1 MLQIPLEPLSS
12 RNRDMLVFIIA
23 ASLLLA
29 LLITFLNGMNDA
41 ADAVSCIIT
50 TRVLT
55 PFKAVAWAALWGFMA
70 YFIFNSHVAETM
82 GRGLVEAQYMNPYVV
97 FSAMVGASL
106 WIWICTWLGLPISSS
121 QALIGGIIG
130 PVLFSSGTSALVLD
144 GVFIVL
150 LFMILTPII
159 GMIIGFL
166 LQCLIMR
173 IFKNSNKKKMDN
185 AFKRLQLI
193 SSAAFSLGHGANDA
207 QKTIGL
213 ISIML
218 FTSLQ
223 SPEISEN
230 FRNMLSVFFDIEK
243 GYHVPQIVA
252 VICYLMMALG
262 TLVGGKNVI
271 KTTGSGIV
279 KITPD
284 KGFCAETVGATTV
297 ITCSFLG
304 IPVSTSHSIV
314 GSIIGVGLTNG
325 IKSIS
330 WGTAKSILWAWL
342 LTIPAPLMISGVLY
356 SIICK

>member
-1 MLQIPLEPLSS
+1 
-12 RNRDMLVFIIA
+12 MLVSIIV

-41 ADAVSCIIT
+41 ADAVSCLIT

-55 PFKAVAWAALWGFMA
+55 PFKAVAWAAFWGFMA
-70 YFIFNSHVAETM
+70 YFFFDSHVAETM
-82 GRGLVEAQYMNPYVV
+82 SQGIVDSQYINPYVV
-97 FSAMVGASL
+97 FCALVGASL

-121 QALIGGIIG
+121 QALVGGIIG
-130 PVLFSSGTSALVLD
+130 PVLFAFGSEALVSK
-144 GVFIVL
+144 GIFIIIA
-150 LFMILTPII
+150 FTILTPII
-159 GMIIGFL
+159 GIILGFF

-173 IFKNSNKKKMDN
+173 LFKNSNRKKSDKL
-185 AFKRLQLI
+185 FKKLQLV

-223 SPEISEN
+223 SPEITDGLKN
-230 FRNMLSVFFDIEK
+230 VLSFFYDAEK
-243 GYHVPQIVA
+243 GFHVPQIVA
-252 VICYLMMALG
+252 VLCYLMMALG

-297 ITCSFLG
+297 ITCSLFG

-325 IKSIS
+325 VKSIS
-330 WGTAKSILWAWL
+330 WSTAKSIVWAWI
-342 LTIPAPLMISGVLY
+342 LTIPAPLLISGILY
-356 SIICK
+356 LLINQ

>member
-1 MLQIPLEPLSS
+1 MLAFIVASS
-12 RNRDMLVFIIA
+12 LI
-23 ASLLLA
+23 LA

-55 PFKAVAWAALWGFMA
+55 PLKAVAWAAFWGFMA

-97 FSAMVGASL
+97 FSALVGAAL
-106 WIWICTWLGLPISSS
+106 WIGMCTWLGLPISSS

-130 PVLFSSGTSALVLD
+130 PVLFSQGTSALILD
-144 GVFIVL
+144 GVFLVL
-150 LFMILTPII
+150 LFMILTPVI
-159 GMIIGFL
+159 GMVLGFFM
-166 LQCLIMR
+166 QCLIMR
-173 IFKNSNKKKMDN
+173 ICKNSNKKKLDKV
-185 AFKRLQLI
+185 FRKLQLV
-193 SSAAFSLGHGANDA
+193 SAAAFSLGHGANDA

-223 SPEISEN
+223 SPEITEN
-230 FRNMLSVFFDIEK
+230 FKNIIALFFDADK

-252 VICYLMMALG
+252 VICYLMIALG
-262 TLVGGKNVI
+262 TLIGGKNVI
-271 KTTGSGIV
+271 KTTGTGIV

-297 ITCSFLG
+297 IGCSLFG
-304 IPVSTSHSIV
+304 IPVSTSHGIV

-325 IKSIS
+325 VKGIN
-330 WGTAKSILWAWL
+330 WGTAKSILWAWV
-342 LTIPAPLMISGVLY
+342 LTIPAPLLISGLLY
-356 SIICK
+356 SIIK

>member
-1 MLQIPLEPLSS
+1 MLA
-12 RNRDMLVFIIA
+12 FIIA
-23 ASLLLA
+23 ASLILA

-55 PFKAVAWAALWGFMA
+55 PFKAVLWAAFWGFMA

-82 GRGLVEAQYMNPYVV
+82 SQGLVEAQYMNPYVV
-97 FSAMVGASL
+97 FCALVGAAL

-130 PVLFSSGTSALVLD
+130 PVLFSLGSSALVLD
-144 GVFIVL
+144 GVFLVL
-150 LFMILTPII
+150 LFMILTPVI
-159 GMIIGFL
+159 GMILGFFM
-166 LQCLIMR
+166 QCLIMR
-173 IFKNSNKKKMDN
+173 IFKNSNKKKADRI
-185 AFKRLQLI
+185 FKRLQLV

-218 FTSLQ
+218 FTSMQ
-223 SPEISEN
+223 STGISDN
-230 FRNMLSVFFDIEK
+230 FKNILALFFDAEQ

-271 KTTGSGIV
+271 KTTGTGIV

-297 ITCSFLG
+297 IGCSLFG

-325 IKSIS
+325 VKSIS
-330 WGTAKSILWAWL
+330 WGTAKSILWAWI
-342 LTIPAPLMISGVLY
+342 LTIPAPLLISGVLY
-356 SIICK
+356 SVIR

>member
-1 MLQIPLEPLSS
+1 MLAFIVASS
-12 RNRDMLVFIIA
+12 LI
-23 ASLLLA
+23 LA

-55 PFKAVAWAALWGFMA
+55 PLKAVAWAAFWGFMA

-82 GRGLVEAQYMNPYVV
+82 SRGLVEAQYMNPYVV
-97 FSAMVGASL
+97 FCALVGATS
-106 WIWICTWLGLPISSS
+106 WIGICTWLGLPISSS

-130 PVLFSSGTSALVLD
+130 PVLFSQGSSALVLN
-144 GVFIVL
+144 GVFLVL
-150 LFMILTPII
+150 LFMILTPVI
-159 GMIIGFL
+159 GMVFGFF

-173 IFKNSNKKKMDN
+173 ICKNSNKKKLDKI
-185 AFKRLQLI
+185 FKKLQLV
-193 SSAAFSLGHGANDA
+193 SAAAFSLGHGANDA
-207 QKTIGL
+207 QKTIGI

-218 FTSLQ
+218 FTSMQ
-223 SPEISEN
+223 SPEITDN
-230 FRNMLSVFFDIEK
+230 FKNIIALFFDAEK

-252 VICYLMMALG
+252 IICYLMIALG

-271 KTTGSGIV
+271 KTTGTGIV

-284 KGFCAETVGATTV
+284 KGFCAETVGAATV
-297 ITCSFLG
+297 ITSSFFG

-325 IKSIS
+325 VKSIS
-330 WGTAKSILWAWL
+330 WGTAKSILWAWI
-342 LTIPAPLMISGVLY
+342 LTIPAPLLISGVLY
-356 SIICK
+356 LVMK

>member
-1 MLQIPLEPLSS
+1 MLAFIVASS
-12 RNRDMLVFIIA
+12 LI
-23 ASLLLA
+23 LA

-55 PFKAVAWAALWGFMA
+55 PLKAVAWAAFWGFMA

-82 GRGLVEAQYMNPYVV
+82 SRGLVEAQYMNPYVV
-97 FSAMVGASL
+97 FSALVGAAL
-106 WIWICTWLGLPISSS
+106 WIGMCTWLGLPISSS

-130 PVLFSSGTSALVLD
+130 PVLFSQGTSALVLD
-144 GVFIVL
+144 GVFLVL
-150 LFMILTPII
+150 LFMILTPVI
-159 GMIIGFL
+159 GMVLGFFM
-166 LQCLIMR
+166 QCLIMR
-173 IFKNSNKKKMDN
+173 ICKNSNKKKLDKV
-185 AFKRLQLI
+185 FRKLQLV
-193 SSAAFSLGHGANDA
+193 SAAAFSLGHGANDA

-223 SPEISEN
+223 SPEITEN
-230 FRNMLSVFFDIEK
+230 FKNVIALFFDAEK

-252 VICYLMMALG
+252 IICYLMIALG
-262 TLVGGKNVI
+262 TLIGGKNVI
-271 KTTGSGIV
+271 KTTGTGIV

-297 ITCSFLG
+297 IGCSLFG
-304 IPVSTSHSIV
+304 IPVSTSHGIV

-325 IKSIS
+325 VKGIN
-330 WGTAKSILWAWL
+330 WGTAKSILWAWV
-342 LTIPAPLMISGVLY
+342 LTIPAPLLISGLLY
-356 SIICK
+356 SLIK

>member
-1 MLQIPLEPLSS
+1 MLAFIVASS
-12 RNRDMLVFIIA
+12 LI
-23 ASLLLA
+23 LA

-55 PFKAVAWAALWGFMA
+55 PLKAVAWAAFWGFMA

-82 GRGLVEAQYMNPYVV
+82 SRGLVEAQYMNPYVV
-97 FSAMVGASL
+97 FSALVGAAL
-106 WIWICTWLGLPISSS
+106 WIGICTWLGLPISSS

-130 PVLFSSGTSALVLD
+130 PVLFSQGTSALVLD
-144 GVFIVL
+144 GVFLVL
-150 LFMILTPII
+150 LFMILTPVI
-159 GMIIGFL
+159 GMVLGFF

-173 IFKNSNKKKMDN
+173 ICKNSNKKKLDKV
-185 AFKRLQLI
+185 FRKLQLV
-193 SSAAFSLGHGANDA
+193 SAAAFSLGHGANDA

-223 SPEISEN
+223 SPEITDN
-230 FRNMLSVFFDIEK
+230 FKNVIALFFDADK

-252 VICYLMMALG
+252 VICYLMIALG
-262 TLVGGKNVI
+262 TLIGGKNVI
-271 KTTGSGIV
+271 KTTGTGIV

-297 ITCSFLG
+297 IGCSLFG
-304 IPVSTSHSIV
+304 IPVSTSHGIV

-325 IKSIS
+325 VKGIN
-330 WGTAKSILWAWL
+330 WGTAKSILWAWV
-342 LTIPAPLMISGVLY
+342 LTIPAPLLISGLLY
-356 SIICK
+356 SLIK

>member
-1 MLQIPLEPLSS
+1 MLAFIVASS
-12 RNRDMLVFIIA
+12 LI
-23 ASLLLA
+23 LA

-55 PFKAVAWAALWGFMA
+55 PLKAVAWAAFWGFMA

-82 GRGLVEAQYMNPYVV
+82 SRGLVEAQYMNPYVV
-97 FSAMVGASL
+97 FSALVGAAL
-106 WIWICTWLGLPISSS
+106 WIGICTWLGLPISSS

-130 PVLFSSGTSALVLD
+130 PVLFSQGTSALVLD
-144 GVFIVL
+144 GVFLVL
-150 LFMILTPII
+150 LFMILTPVI
-159 GMIIGFL
+159 GMVLGFF

-173 IFKNSNKKKMDN
+173 ICKNSNKKKLDKV
-185 AFKRLQLI
+185 FRKLQLV
-193 SSAAFSLGHGANDA
+193 SAAAFSLGHGANDA

-223 SPEISEN
+223 SPEITDN
-230 FRNMLSVFFDIEK
+230 FKNVIALFFDADK

-252 VICYLMMALG
+252 VICYLMIALG
-262 TLVGGKNVI
+262 TLIGGKNVI
-271 KTTGSGIV
+271 KTTGTGIV

-297 ITCSFLG
+297 IGCSLFG
-304 IPVSTSHSIV
+304 IPVSTSHGIV

-325 IKSIS
+325 VKGIN
-330 WGTAKSILWAWL
+330 WGTAKSILWAWV
-342 LTIPAPLMISGVLY
+342 LTRPAPLLISGLLY
-356 SIICK
+356 SLIK

>member
-1 MLQIPLEPLSS
+1 MLAFIVASS
-12 RNRDMLVFIIA
+12 LI
-23 ASLLLA
+23 LA

-55 PFKAVAWAALWGFMA
+55 PLKAVAWAAFWGFMA

-82 GRGLVEAQYMNPYVV
+82 SRGLVEAQYMNPYVV
-97 FSAMVGASL
+97 FSALVGAAL
-106 WIWICTWLGLPISSS
+106 WIGMCTWLGLPISSS

-130 PVLFSSGTSALVLD
+130 PVLFSQGTSALILD
-144 GVFIVL
+144 GVFLVL
-150 LFMILTPII
+150 LFMILTPVI
-159 GMIIGFL
+159 GMVLGFFM
-166 LQCLIMR
+166 QCLIMR
-173 IFKNSNKKKMDN
+173 ICKNSNKKKLDKV
-185 AFKRLQLI
+185 FRKLQLV
-193 SSAAFSLGHGANDA
+193 SAAAFSLGHGANDA

-223 SPEISEN
+223 SPEITEN
-230 FRNMLSVFFDIEK
+230 FKNIIALFFDADK

-252 VICYLMMALG
+252 VICYLMIALG
-262 TLVGGKNVI
+262 TLIGGKNVI
-271 KTTGSGIV
+271 KTTGTGIV

-297 ITCSFLG
+297 IGCSLFG
-304 IPVSTSHSIV
+304 IPVSTSHGIV

-325 IKSIS
+325 VKGIN
-330 WGTAKSILWAWL
+330 WGTAKSILWAWV
-342 LTIPAPLMISGVLY
+342 LTIPAPLLISGLLY
-356 SIICK
+356 SIIK

>member
-1 MLQIPLEPLSS
+1 MLAFIVASS
-12 RNRDMLVFIIA
+12 LI
-23 ASLLLA
+23 LA

-41 ADAVSCIIT
+41 ADAVSCVIT

-55 PFKAVAWAALWGFMA
+55 PLKAVAWAAFWGFMA

-82 GRGLVEAQYMNPYVV
+82 SRGLVEAQYMNPYVV
-97 FSAMVGASL
+97 FSALVGAAL
-106 WIWICTWLGLPISSS
+106 WIGMCTWLGLPISSS

-130 PVLFSSGTSALVLD
+130 PVLFSQGTSALVLD
-144 GVFIVL
+144 GVFLVL
-150 LFMILTPII
+150 LFMILTPVI
-159 GMIIGFL
+159 GMVLGFF

-173 IFKNSNKKKMDN
+173 ICKNSNKKKLDKV
-185 AFKRLQLI
+185 FRKLQLV
-193 SSAAFSLGHGANDA
+193 SAAAFSLGHGANDA

-223 SPEISEN
+223 SPEITEN
-230 FRNMLSVFFDIEK
+230 FKNIIALFFDADK

-252 VICYLMMALG
+252 VICYLMIALG
-262 TLVGGKNVI
+262 TLIGGKNVI
-271 KTTGSGIV
+271 KTTGTGIV

-297 ITCSFLG
+297 IGCSLFG
-304 IPVSTSHSIV
+304 IPVSTSHGIV

-325 IKSIS
+325 VKGIN
-330 WGTAKSILWAWL
+330 WGTAKSILWAWV
-342 LTIPAPLMISGVLY
+342 LTIPAPLLISGVLY
-356 SIICK
+356 SIIK

>member
-1 MLQIPLEPLSS
+1 
-12 RNRDMLVFIIA
+12 MLVFIIV
-23 ASLLLA
+23 ASLALA

-50 TRVLT
+50 TQVLS
-55 PFKAVAWAALWGFMA
+55 PFKAVAWAAFWGFMA

-82 GRGLVEAQYMNPYVV
+82 SRGLVEAQYMNPYVV
-97 FSAMVGASL
+97 FSALIGATS

-130 PVLFSSGTSALVLD
+130 PVLFSLGSEALILD
-144 GVFIVL
+144 GVFLVL
-150 LFMILTPII
+150 LFMILTPVI
-159 GMIIGFL
+159 GLVIGFF

-173 IFKNSNKKKMDN
+173 LFKNSNKKRLDKS
-185 AFKRLQLI
+185 FKRLQLV

-223 SPEISEN
+223 SPEVSDTFKN
-230 FRNMLSVFFDIEK
+230 LVSLFFDAEE

-284 KGFCAETVGATTV
+284 KGFCAETAGAATV
-297 ITCSFLG
+297 ITCSVFG

-325 IKSIS
+325 VKSIS

-342 LTIPAPLMISGVLY
+342 LTIPAPLLISGVLY
-356 SIICK
+356 SLING

>member
-1 MLQIPLEPLSS
+1 MLA
-12 RNRDMLVFIIA
+12 FIIA
-23 ASLLLA
+23 ASLILA
-29 LLITFLNGMNDA
+29 LVITFLNGMNDA

-55 PFKAVAWAALWGFMA
+55 PFKAVLWAAFWGFMA

-97 FSAMVGASL
+97 FCALIGAAL

-130 PVLFSSGTSALVLD
+130 PALFSSGSSALVLD

-159 GMIIGFL
+159 GTISGFF

-173 IFKNSNKKKMDN
+173 ILKNSNKKKTDRI
-185 AFKRLQLI
+185 FKRLQLV

-213 ISIML
+213 VSIML
-218 FTSLQ
+218 FTSMQ
-223 SPEISEN
+223 SPDITDN
-230 FRNMLSVFFDIEK
+230 FKNILGIFFDAEK

-252 VICYLMMALG
+252 VICYLMIALG

-271 KTTGSGIV
+271 KTTGTGIV

-284 KGFCAETVGATTV
+284 KGFCAETIGATTV
-297 ITCSFLG
+297 IGCSFLG

-325 IKSIS
+325 VKSIS
-330 WGTAKSILWAWL
+330 WGTAKSILWAWI
-342 LTIPAPLMISGVLY
+342 LTIPAPLLISGTLY
-356 SIICK
+356 SIIK

>member
-1 MLQIPLEPLSS
+1 
-12 RNRDMLVFIIA
+12 MLVFIVS
-23 ASLLLA
+23 ASLILA

-55 PFKAVAWAALWGFMA
+55 PVRAVAWAAFWGFMA
-70 YFIFNSHVAETM
+70 YFIFNSHVAETIS
-82 GRGLVEAQYMNPYVV
+82 RGLVDAQYMNPHVV
-97 FSAMVGASL
+97 FCALLGAAS

-130 PVLFSSGTSALVLD
+130 PVLFSFGTSALLMD
-144 GVFIVL
+144 GIFLVL
-150 LFMILTPII
+150 LFMILTPVF
-159 GMIIGFL
+159 GMVLGFFM
-166 LQCLIMR
+166 QCLIMR
-173 IFKNSNKKKMDN
+173 LFKNSNKKKTDKV
-185 AFKRLQLI
+185 FKRLQLI

-230 FRNMLSVFFDIEK
+230 LKNILALFFDAEK

-252 VICYLMMALG
+252 LICYLIMALG
-262 TLVGGKNVI
+262 TLAGGKNVI
-271 KTTGSGIV
+271 KTTGTGIV

-284 KGFCAETVGATTV
+284 KGFCAETAGAATV
-297 ITCSFLG
+297 IGSSFFG

-325 IKSIS
+325 VKSIS

-342 LTIPAPLMISGVLY
+342 LTIPAPMLISGILY
-356 SIICK
+356 SLIFG